1 MDPFTEKLLERT
13 RARRENLQ
21 KKMAERP
28 NAANRQMV
36 KRPRE
41 PLADTNSVM
50 SEPAIDKVPQVS
62 SKPSP
67 SKRRCSEENVAGAEN
82 QEPATTRNGAPMLS
96 DPPTNRKPPVGPA
109 SVRPSSSLEK
119 TANRPVVQSQPGQQK
134 VPEPEKVAVTP
145 APNPPSSREVEAVP
159 ASSALQ
165 SNKEELVE
173 DSAPS
178 AAGMKSRLQRLA
190 QQRKYWDGD
199 DTPEAVPDCTPLSL
213 MQRQAEVTPAAV
225 PIVSSGAPVGRRG
238 RLANLAATIGSWEDD
253 LSHANIPNAN
263 AREKPAAAVPK
274 FAVRD
279 ATVATSTKPSAA
291 GHVAASSTAS
301 SRSTPS
307 SQALCP
313 PAKPGRVFDPS
324 TQDADIPAARPAL
337 KPVTSP
343 QKSSIQG
350 TAFPSSPQKSSIQG
364 TALPSSPQRNTIQ
377 GTALPSSPQKSSIQ
391 GTAFPSSP
399 QRNTIQGTAL
409 PSSPQKSTIQGTAF
423 PSSPQKSSIQ
433 GTAFPSSPQKSSI
446 QGTAFPSSPQKSS
459 IQGTAFPSS
468 PQKAGPSSL
477 ASVPQSPMKSQA
489 LSRGLI
495 STSSPQKPELRARP
509 TTAGPSGPQEIVA
522 AGAPGVKSFLERF
535 GERCQERTNQSS
547 PAGGTPHAKS
557 PTVTPSAVTPTTRLL
572 QERLRAAQAA
582 STTTA
587 DLAQRHKLERESELA
602 QIRSRFQK
610 GSNMWKN
617 KDEAAQTHK
626 NANVKEQLDK
636 PVEAEVAPCEP
647 QNERA
652 APSTESTDTPKKCT
666 PPAGHGLMVS
676 PPTSTSSPLRV
687 LSHTGEKTS
696 YETPEEEEE
705 VVKEKEMNVD
715 QSINSAIINELFDG
729 ALEQSDDYD
738 DEEEEDALNISSMS
752 LLTPL
757 AETVAAV
764 VKSPER
770 RMMTSTPA
778 TSFIVESNTLDKVSK
793 PSKFQRANVM
803 RGASS
808 DSVEAFGEDPKLPYS
823 IDAYRSTRVKETE
836 KPNLKQVIVRKE
848 DVSNRVE
855 EPRGASLFSIKQK
868 MKILTNE
875 LNLQQTV
882 IHQASQALNCC
893 TDEEHGKGSQVEAE
907 AERLLL
913 VATEKRE
920 ALKAELD
927 RLKGDP
933 TGQKKASVAPEPMS
947 MAASKGSVTL
957 QELRLPLK
965 ADFVCSIANKPEST
979 KHSFFVMIRAGAE
992 NTVATPLAST
1002 HRGLSGDTLA
1012 FPTKFTI
1019 SDVSSDFGIDIEVYC
1034 LVQKR
1039 DACSDKKKKPSK
1051 SKSLWR
1057 QVHEAQDLC
1066 MSAITPK
1073 RFLAIT
1079 KSGQTPVVASPGG
1092 PNAVRTSNFIL
1103 VGSHKLTLSS
1113 IGKNKFPLDKIKYE
1127 ARERELLSDMFSTK
1141 VPFLCPL
1148 EGHVYLTMQCEVGSK
1163 VEEKGFLTM
1172 FEDVSGFG
1180 AWHRRWCV
1188 LSGYCISY
1196 WTYPDDEK
1204 RKNPIGRINLANC
1217 TSKKVEPANREFC
1230 ARPNTFELITV
1241 RPQREDDKET
1251 LVSQCKNT
1259 MCVTKNW
1266 LSADTKDER
1275 NLWMKKVNQIV
1286 VDLRMWQPDA
1296 SYRPL

>member
-41 PLADTNSVM
+41 PLADTNSVI

-82 QEPATTRNGAPMLS
+82 QEPAMTRAVAPMLS
-96 DPPTNRKPPVGPA
+96 DPPTDRKPPVGPA
-109 SVRPSSSLEK
+109 GVRPSSSLEK
-119 TANRPVVQSQPGQQK
+119 TANRPVVRSQPGQQAA
-134 VPEPEKVAVTP
+134 PEPEKMAVTL

-165 SNKEELVE
+165 RNKEELVE

-190 QQRKYWDGD
+190 EQRKYWDGD
-199 DTPEAVPDCTPLSL
+199 DTPETVPDCTPLSL
-213 MQRQAEVTPAAV
+213 LQRQAEVTPAAV
-225 PIVSSGAPVGRRG
+225 PTVSSGTPVGRRG

-253 LSHANIPNAN
+253 LSHANVPNEN
-263 AREKPAAAVPK
+263 AKEKPSTALPK

-279 ATVATSTKPSAA
+279 ATVAASTKPSAA

-307 SQALCP
+307 SQQALYS
-313 PAKPGRVFDPS
+313 PAKPGRVFHQSP
-324 TQDADIPAARPAL
+324 QDADIPAARPAL
-337 KPVTSP
+337 KPATSP
-343 QKSSIQG
+343 QKISIQG
-350 TAFPSSPQKSSIQG
+350 TAFPPSPQKISIQKM
-364 TALPSSPQRNTIQ
+364 AFPP
-377 GTALPSSPQKSSIQ
+377 SPQKI
-391 GTAFPSSP
+391 
-399 QRNTIQGTAL
+399 
-409 PSSPQKSTIQGTAF
+409 
-423 PSSPQKSSIQ
+423 
-433 GTAFPSSPQKSSI
+433 
-446 QGTAFPSSPQKSS
+446 S

-468 PQKAGPSSL
+468 PQKAGPSSS
-477 ASVPQSPMKSQA
+477 ASVPQSPLKSQA

-495 STSSPQKPELRARP
+495 PTSSPQKPELRARP
-509 TTAGPSGPQEIVA
+509 TTAGPSGPQEMAA

-547 PAGGTPHAKS
+547 PAGGTTHAKT
-557 PTVTPSAVTPTTRLL
+557 PTVTPSAVTPNTRLV

-587 DLAQRHKLERESELA
+587 ELAQRQKLERESELA

-610 GSNMWKN
+610 GNNMWKN
-617 KDEAAQTHK
+617 KDEAAETDK
-626 NANVKEQLDK
+626 NADIKLHK

-647 QNERA
+647 QEEPTE
-652 APSTESTDTPKKCT
+652 PSTESTDTPTKCT

-676 PPTSTSSPLRV
+676 PPASTSSPLRV
-687 LSHTGEKTS
+687 VGHTVEKTS
-696 YETPEEEEE
+696 DETPEEEEV
-705 VVKEKEMNVD
+705 VVKEREMNVD
-715 QSINSAIINELFDG
+715 QSINSAVINELFDG
-729 ALEQSDDYD
+729 VLEQSDDD
-738 DEEEEDALNISSMS
+738 DDDEEDALNISSMS

-770 RMMTSTPA
+770 RLMTSTPA
-778 TSFIVESNTLDKVSK
+778 SSFIVKSNTPDNVSR

-803 RGASS
+803 RAASS

-836 KPNLKQVIVRKE
+836 RPNIKQVIVRKE
-848 DVSNRVE
+848 DVSHRAE
-855 EPRGASLFSIKQK
+855 EPRGTSLFSIKQK

-913 VATEKRE
+913 VATERRE
-920 ALKAELD
+920 ALKGELD

-933 TGQKKASVAPEPMS
+933 TSQKKASVAPEPMS

-1019 SDVSSDFGIDIEVYC
+1019 SDVSSDFIIDIEVYC
-1034 LVQKR
+1034 LVQKH
-1039 DACSDKKKKPSK
+1039 DVCSDKKKKPSK
-1051 SKSLWR
+1051 SKRIWR

-1113 IGKNKFPLDKIKYE
+1113 IGKNKFPLEKIKYE
-1127 ARERELLSDMFSTK
+1127 ARERELLSDMFHTK

-1266 LSADTKDER
+1266 LCADTKDER
-1275 NLWMKKVNQIV
+1275 NLWMKKLNQIV

-1296 SYRPL
+1296 CYRPL

>member
-21 KKMAERP
+21 KKIAERP

-41 PLADTNSVM
+41 PLADTNSVI

-82 QEPATTRNGAPMLS
+82 QEPAMTRAVAPMLS
-96 DPPTNRKPPVGPA
+96 DPPTDRKPPVGPA
-109 SVRPSSSLEK
+109 GVRPSSSLEK
-119 TANRPVVQSQPGQQK
+119 TANRPVVRSQPVQQAA
-134 VPEPEKVAVTP
+134 PEPEKMAVTL

-165 SNKEELVE
+165 RNKEELVE

-190 QQRKYWDGD
+190 EQRKYWDGD
-199 DTPEAVPDCTPLSL
+199 DTPETVPDCTPMSL
-213 MQRQAEVTPAAV
+213 LQRQAEVTPAVV
-225 PIVSSGAPVGRRG
+225 PTVSSGTPVGRRG

-253 LSHANIPNAN
+253 LSHANIPNEDAK
-263 AREKPAAAVPK
+263 EKPSTAVPK

-279 ATVATSTKPSAA
+279 ATVAASTKPSAA
-291 GHVAASSTAS
+291 GLHVAASSTAS

-307 SQALCP
+307 SQQALFS
-313 PAKPGRVFDPS
+313 PAKPGRVFHQSP
-324 TQDADIPAARPAL
+324 QDADIPAARPAL
-337 KPVTSP
+337 KPAT
-343 QKSSIQG
+343 
-350 TAFPSSPQKSSIQG
+350 
-364 TALPSSPQRNTIQ
+364 
-377 GTALPSSPQKSSIQ
+377 
-391 GTAFPSSP
+391 
-399 QRNTIQGTAL
+399 
-409 PSSPQKSTIQGTAF
+409 
-423 PSSPQKSSIQ
+423 
-433 GTAFPSSPQKSSI
+433 
-446 QGTAFPSSPQKSS
+446 SPQKSS

-468 PQKAGPSSL
+468 PQKAGPSSS
-477 ASVPQSPMKSQA
+477 ASVPQSPLKSQA

-495 STSSPQKPELRARP
+495 PTSSPQKPELRARP
-509 TTAGPSGPQEIVA
+509 TTSGPSGPQEMAA

-547 PAGGTPHAKS
+547 PAGCTTHAKS
-557 PTVTPSAVTPTTRLL
+557 PTVTPSAVTPNTRLV

-587 DLAQRHKLERESELA
+587 ELAQRQKLERESELA

-610 GSNMWKN
+610 GNNMWKN
-617 KDEAAQTHK
+617 KDEAAETNK
-626 NANVKEQLDK
+626 NADIKLDK

-647 QNERA
+647 QGEPTE
-652 APSTESTDTPKKCT
+652 PSTESTDTPTKCT
-666 PPAGHGLMVS
+666 PPAGYGLMVS
-676 PPTSTSSPLRV
+676 PPASTSSPLRV
-687 LSHTGEKTS
+687 VGHTVEKTS
-696 YETPEEEEE
+696 DETPEEEEE
-705 VVKEKEMNVD
+705 VVVKEREMNVD
-715 QSINSAIINELFDG
+715 QSINSAVINELFDG
-729 ALEQSDDYD
+729 VLEQSDDD
-738 DEEEEDALNISSMS
+738 DDDDEEDALNISSMS

-778 TSFIVESNTLDKVSK
+778 SSFILKSNTPDNVSR
-793 PSKFQRANVM
+793 PSKFQRANAM
-803 RGASS
+803 RAAST
-808 DSVEAFGEDPKLPYS
+808 DGEDPKLPYS
-823 IDAYRSTRVKETE
+823 IDAYRSIRVKETE
-836 KPNLKQVIVRKE
+836 RPNIKQVIVRKE
-848 DVSNRVE
+848 DVSHRAE
-855 EPRGASLFSIKQK
+855 EPRGTSLFSIKQK

-920 ALKAELD
+920 ALKVELD

-933 TGQKKASVAPEPMS
+933 TSQKKASVAPEPMS

-1019 SDVSSDFGIDIEVYC
+1019 SDVSSDFVIDIEVYC

-1039 DACSDKKKKPSK
+1039 DVCSDKKKKPSK
-1051 SKSLWR
+1051 SK
-1057 QVHEAQDLC
+1057 
-1066 MSAITPK
+1066 AITPK

-1113 IGKNKFPLDKIKYE
+1113 IGKNKFPLE
-1127 ARERELLSDMFSTK
+1127 K

-1266 LSADTKDER
+1266 LCADTKDER
-1275 NLWMKKVNQIV
+1275 NLWMKKLNQIV

-1296 SYRPL
+1296 CYRPL